1 MKIAIS
7 SDGKNINGSVAE
19 IFGRCAY
26 FLIIEINDKK
36 ITGFEAIENTSVNQ
50 TTGAGISVVQMV
62 ASQNVNAVITGNVGP
77 RALEVLK
84 QFDIQIYKGS
94 GLISEA
100 VKKFAEEKLEEIK

>member
-36 ITGFEAIENTSVNQ
+36 IKGFEAIENTSVNQ
-50 TTGAGISVVQMV
+50 TTGAGISVAQMV